1 MTVRPKLAKLLG
13 GVMVASLLVMLLF
26 RFAIYRHM
34 YIAPGDPYGISDLIE
49 FGLACLLALSFVI
62 AVVGAIVLI
71 VKGPRDNRIAAS
83 WLLVACAA
91 VYGLADPLHRLA
103 ARFAL

>member
-1 MTVRPKLAKLLG
+1 MTVRPQLAKFLG
-13 GVMVASLLVMLLF
+13 GVMLASLLAMLLF

-34 YIAPGDPYGISDLIE
+34 YIAPGDPYGISDFIE
-49 FGLACLLALSFVI
+49 FGLACTLALSFVI
-62 AVVGAIVLI
+62 AVIGAIVL
-71 VKGPRDNRIAAS
+71 VTKGPRENRIAAS
-83 WLLVACAA
+83 WLLVTCAA